1 MADLRHLLDP
11 CTVAGLAL
19 RNRVVMAPMTRSR
32 ATDGAPGQAVADYYA
47 RRAAAGVGLI
57 ITEGTGIARPGALDD
72 PGVPQFHGREAL
84 SAWKVVVDAVHAAA
98 GKIAPQLWHVGAFAG
113 RRAAWTEGDWRI
125 ESASGLRGRDD
136 PFGRAMTDTDI
147 ADTIAAYA
155 CAASDAER
163 LGFDAV
169 EIHGAHGYLIDQ
181 FFWDGTNLRSDRWGG
196 ASISERTRFAV
207 EIVSAIRRAVSPGF
221 PVIFRFSQFKQQDYA
236 VKLAHTPGELASFLE
251 PLAGAGVDIF
261 HASQRRFWDAEF
273 SGSDLNTAGWARHIT
288 GRPSITVGSV
298 GLSGD
303 FQGNMKGSVSQ
314 PASLERLLDRLERQE
329 FDLVAIGRALL
340 VDPQWVEKI
349 ENGRFSDLRSF
360 DVSALANYY

>member
-1 MADLRHLLDP
+1 M
-11 CTVAGLAL
+11 
-19 RNRVVMAPMTRSR
+19 
-32 ATDGAPGQAVADYYA
+32 
-47 RRAAAGVGLI
+47 
-57 ITEGTGIARPGALDD
+57 
-72 PGVPQFHGREAL
+72 
-84 SAWKVVVDAVHAAA
+84 
-98 GKIAPQLWHVGAFAG
+98 
-113 RRAAWTEGDWRI
+113 
-125 ESASGLRGRDD
+125 
-136 PFGRAMTDTDI
+136 FGRAMTDTDI

-155 CAASDAER
+155 RAASDAER

-181 FFWDGTNLRSDRWGG
+181 FFWDATNLRSDRWGG
-196 ASISERTRFAV
+196 TSLSERTRFAV
-207 EIVSAIRRAVSPGF
+207 EIVLAIRRAVSPGF

-236 VKLAHTPGELASFLE
+236 VKLAHTPAELASFLE
-251 PLAGAGVDIF
+251 PLAGAGVDVF

-303 FQGNMKGSVSQ
+303 FQGNMMGNASQ
-314 PASLERLLDRLERQE
+314 PASLERLLDRLKRLE

-349 ENGRFSDLRSF
+349 EKGRFGDLRSF
-360 DVSALANYY
+360 DVSALVNYY